1 MAKFL
6 LENLISQIISNLLIF
21 PEVDFNMENLDIP
34 YEEFI
39 KRYASFLQSTV
50 FRILIPVLW
59 PDWIYQHTKY
69 FKIEMKHRAYIDDLM
84 NTVSCSR
91 CFIDR
96 IRIEYTFVGFL

>member
-6 LENLISQIISNLLIF
+6 LEYLISQIISNWLIF

-39 KRYASFLQSTV
+39 ERYASFLQSTV

-59 PDWIYQHTKY
+59 PDWIYRHTKY

-84 NTVSCSR
+84 NTVSSSLVD
-91 CFIDR
+91 FSE
-96 IRIEYTFVGFL
+96 IR